1 MIDSVQGS
9 LEMFLVPNTWVKHDV
24 EQIDEEIDDYESE
37 TDEQNGTSGREG
49 NPEAV
54 DHCSISK

>member
-37 TDEQNGTSGREG
+37 TDEQTEWYLGQGRKPG
-49 NPEAV
+49 
-54 DHCSISK
+54 SR